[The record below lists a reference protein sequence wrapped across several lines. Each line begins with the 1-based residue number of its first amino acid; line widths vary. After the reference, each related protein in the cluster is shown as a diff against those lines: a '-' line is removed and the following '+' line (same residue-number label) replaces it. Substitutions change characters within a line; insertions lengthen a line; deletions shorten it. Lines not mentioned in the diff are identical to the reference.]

1 VKEKGFFKGNSQ
13 QIHWLCSVA
22 F

>member
-1 VKEKGFFKGNSQ
+1 VKEKRFFKGNSQ